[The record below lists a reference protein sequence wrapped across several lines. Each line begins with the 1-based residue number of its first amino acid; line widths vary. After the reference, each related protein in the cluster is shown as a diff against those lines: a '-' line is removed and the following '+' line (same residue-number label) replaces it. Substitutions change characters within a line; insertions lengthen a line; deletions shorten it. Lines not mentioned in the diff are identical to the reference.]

1 MNRILTTIIV
11 TAFLTSGTAYA
22 KGHDQ
27 SGTEDPGAD
36 VGTETVSAAKTLG
49 AALGNGKKPDAAN
62 GNSANAGRPV
72 PQ

>member
-49 AALGNGKKPDAAN
+49 AALGRSCREGGGNLKAA
-62 GNSANAGRPV
+62 
-72 PQ
+72 